1 MLLMAFAISSLTASS
16 ALVTTAFPPLFNE
29 AVSRAEAKEVLAAV
43 RVEWGKRVVERETRW
58 ARSEGK
64 EEVMAVTR
72 VSAVLRKE
80 SLGREEGGRRVS
92 VFLKEAWA
100 MEEKKKGKRD
110 PV

>member
-1 MLLMAFAISSLTASS
+1 M
-16 ALVTTAFPPLFNE
+16 
-29 AVSRAEAKEVLAAV
+29 
-43 RVEWGKRVVERETRW
+43 EWGKRVVERETRW

-92 VFLKEAWA
+92 VFFGSVGQWKKRRKER
-100 MEEKKKGKRD
+100 ETQLRSFERD
-110 PV
+110 DDGGSRAALEAPRERHLRQRGAQKI